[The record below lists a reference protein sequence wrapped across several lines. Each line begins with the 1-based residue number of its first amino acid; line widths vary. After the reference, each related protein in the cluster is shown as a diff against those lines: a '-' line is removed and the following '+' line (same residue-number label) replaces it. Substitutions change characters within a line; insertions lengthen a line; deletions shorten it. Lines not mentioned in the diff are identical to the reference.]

1 MSKKTRNTG
10 LPKITQLPS
19 GAYHANVYSHKD
31 ENGKRVYQ
39 SFTSHDYAALVVELA
54 NFKADKKQDRINASL
69 GKSPLTVATAMD
81 KYIESKSAVLSPSTI
96 VGYRKIR
103 RNYLAMLMPLKID
116 DLTQEQIQIAINHEA
131 AHLSPKTVRD
141 AHGLLSSVLKVYKP
155 SMILYTRL
163 PQKEKNEIIIP
174 EEHEV
179 VAMIEAAK
187 GTDMEI
193 PIYLGACCGM
203 RRSEISALTWDCI
216 DFKKGTISIK
226 SALVLNDQREFVK
239 KGTKTT
245 AGTRT
250 IRMFPVVKDALLK
263 ARELAEKSETYS
275 LGASVTVSPTL
286 ITKHFSALQQRAG
299 TAHYRFHDL
308 RHYAVSVMLSLNIP
322 KNYIADYVG
331 HETENMIDRVYGHIL
346 KSKKTS
352 VENIINNYYENLLC
366 KTESETDS

>member
-1 MSKKTRNTG
+1 MAGKKTRNTG

-19 GAYHANVYSHKD
+19 GAYHATVYSHKD
-31 ENGKRVYQ
+31 DQGKRVYE
-39 SFTSHDYAALVVELA
+39 SFTSFDYAALLVEIA
-54 NFKADKKQDRINASL
+54 NFKSDKKQEKINEKL
-69 GKSPLTVATAMD
+69 GRRSLTVAEAVD

-103 RNYLAMLMPLKID
+103 RNYLKVIMPLKID
-116 DLTQEQIQIAINHEA
+116 DLTQEQIQIAINQEA
-131 AHLSPKTVRD
+131 LHLSPKTVRD
-141 AHGLLSSVLKVYKP
+141 AHGLLSAVLKVYRP
-155 SMILYTRL
+155 SFTLYTSL
-163 PQKEKNEIIIP
+163 PQREKNEIVIP

-179 VAMIEAAK
+179 LTMIEKAK

-193 PIYLGACCGM
+193 PVYLGACCGL
-203 RRSEISALTWDCI
+203 RRSEISALTWNCI
-216 DFKKGTISIK
+216 NWKNDTISIK
-226 SALVLNDQREFVK
+226 SALVLNDEREFVR

-263 ARELAEKSETYS
+263 AKVTAEKNGTYS
-275 LGASVTVSPTL
+275 PAAPITVNPTL
-286 ITKHFSALQQRAG
+286 ITKHFSALQDKAG

-352 VENIINNYYENLLC
+352 V
-366 KTESETDS
+366 